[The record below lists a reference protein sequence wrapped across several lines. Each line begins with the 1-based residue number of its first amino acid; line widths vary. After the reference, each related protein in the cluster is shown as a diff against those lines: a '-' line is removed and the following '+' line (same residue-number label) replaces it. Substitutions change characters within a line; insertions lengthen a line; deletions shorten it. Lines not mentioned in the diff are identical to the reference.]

1 MPEAETA
8 EITGLSHQWAESE
21 RRSDPTV
28 LADHVADEFRLI
40 GPLGFILDRAAWE
53 ARFSNGL
60 VIEGGS
66 WDDLDVRIVGPTAVV
81 IGTWTQRAAFGENRA
96 DGTFRVSQTWTRT
109 DSGWQLLGMQY
120 SAVAGPPGAPS

>member
-1 MPEAETA
+1 MPEAEIA

-21 RRSDPTV
+21 RRADPTA
-28 LADHVADEFRLI
+28 LADHVADEFRLV

-60 VIEGGS
+60 VIDEAE
-66 WDDLDVRIVGPTAVV
+66 WDDLDVRVVGPTAVV
-81 IGTWTQRAAFGENRA
+81 VGTWNQRAAFGEHRA

-109 DSGWQLLGMQY
+109 DAGWQLLGMQY
-120 SAVAGPPGAPS
+120 SAVAGPPGGPS